1 MFEFQFSYFVR
12 ERFVD
17 SSPESIFPLI
27 TAFENNFL
35 PSCADEVSPNGVRKV
50 IRMVGIN
57 DFDNIAVLFSSE
69 AININMLYRD
79 VRPSKEQVIAKLD
92 FIVSALSK
100 IKSNTKAW
108 RIASVVT
115 SIEKATQSYNSKMYS
130 KYLSDGASDV
140 CFEWNV
146 RQAKKTQINSEIL
159 NIVTSLSRGP
169 VMNSANPTESFD
181 AVVVQ
186 LDVNT
191 APENASE
198 RFEVSNGLAAQ
209 LVDMAVENIDIVLA

>member
-35 PSCADEVSPNGVRKV
+35 PSYADEVSPNGVRKV

-92 FIVSALSK
+92 FIVS
-100 IKSNTKAW
+100 
-108 RIASVVT
+108 
-115 SIEKATQSYNSKMYS
+115 
-130 KYLSDGASDV
+130 
-140 CFEWNV
+140 
-146 RQAKKTQINSEIL
+146 
-159 NIVTSLSRGP
+159 
-169 VMNSANPTESFD
+169 
-181 AVVVQ
+181 
-186 LDVNT
+186 
-191 APENASE
+191 
-198 RFEVSNGLAAQ
+198 
-209 LVDMAVENIDIVLA
+209 